1 MSRRASVVPHNA
13 DDEDVSVVT
22 SPKAHATPAIP
33 QTPLIS
39 QLDRDQLD
47 HPLPPPPAES
57 RDSHHNRA
65 FSASATKAHQKPV
78 RRASRA
84 GRSSTDWSRTS
95 VGGPGAPAVPSH
107 AHKPTSSRSFLP
119 TGLFSSFTRSGRDA
133 KGRYEPVG
141 PMRAGKPAGEKSY
154 VELDL
159 DEYAEGLRLTVDGD
173 DDEGGHG
180 KSRSGSTVG
189 AFFDQFY
196 PPQVRRNR
204 RLYERLA
211 FVGIA
216 LTLFV
221 LLVTR
226 TGSGKNGLVER
237 AKVKSLG
244 PKNPLKSNI
253 PLHSFRA
260 NLKDGAGY
268 VTSFPY
274 GGLTNQLIELFKL
287 VHVAQRLDRAAIL
300 TELKAT
306 HAEGGDVP
314 LSDFF
319 DLAPFAYYANV
330 SMVQWHDVK
339 IPDVTGTRSESLS
352 CWGWGDERPLE
363 ERYNIKTHFWP
374 FPGQLQIPSSIETSI
389 TFPGIEV
396 LASQDNSPWLR
407 DTVEKKYGSLD
418 KAPAFPDQQLM
429 CFENLF
435 YVQNVKFVKGQPDTT
450 YAIEELRP
458 DGPVWDKVGKF
469 FHFNDHV
476 NHVVDEFLG
485 ALLGSRRRKYVG
497 VHLRQGDFVTLGRAA
512 RASQEVA
519 ELYAE
524 GVRKVQ
530 EQLKK
535 RRGASKKD
543 LPVLFATD
551 SDDPV
556 FINRLTRMGWIY
568 LDHREFASASR
579 YGGWWPGVLDSAVL
593 SRAQGFV
600 GTKMST
606 FSYVA
611 ARRVESW
618 QGGPTLIVG

>member
-1 MSRRASVVPHNA
+1 VRPPSPRTSDGERAA
-13 DDEDVSVVT
+13 DL
-22 SPKAHATPAIP
+22 A
-33 QTPLIS
+33 
-39 QLDRDQLD
+39 
-47 HPLPPPPAES
+47 
-57 RDSHHNRA
+57 
-65 FSASATKAHQKPV
+65 
-78 RRASRA
+78 
-84 GRSSTDWSRTS
+84 SSTR
-95 VGGPGAPAVPSH
+95 
-107 AHKPTSSRSFLP
+107 FL
-119 TGLFSSFTRSGRDA
+119 A
-133 KGRYEPVG
+133 
-141 PMRAGKPAGEKSY
+141 
-154 VELDL
+154 
-159 DEYAEGLRLTVDGD
+159 
-173 DDEGGHG
+173 
-180 KSRSGSTVG
+180 
-189 AFFDQFY
+189 
-196 PPQVRRNR
+196 RR
-204 RLYERLA
+204 
-211 FVGIA
+211 
-216 LTLFV
+216 
-221 LLVTR
+221 
-226 TGSGKNGLVER
+226 
-237 AKVKSLG
+237 
-244 PKNPLKSNI
+244 
-253 PLHSFRA
+253 
-260 NLKDGAGY
+260 
-268 VTSFPY
+268 
-274 GGLTNQLIELFKL
+274 
-287 VHVAQRLDRAAIL
+287 

-306 HAEGGDVP
+306 HSEGGDVP

-339 IPDVTGTRSESLS
+339 IPDVTGTQSESLS

-363 ERYNIKTHFWP
+363 RYNVKTHFWP

-469 FHFNDHV
+469 LHFNDHV

-568 LDHREFASASR
+568 VRPLSLPLSSSSLLLSYGTRAHARPSRSVRSSTTASLRARAGTAGGGRACSTAPSSAELRASS
-579 YGGWWPGVLDSAVL
+579 GA
-593 SRAQGFV
+593 
-600 GTKMST
+600 
-606 FSYVA
+606 
-611 ARRVESW
+611 
-618 QGGPTLIVG
+618 

>member
-1 MSRRASVVPHNA
+1 VRPPSPRTSDGERAA
-13 DDEDVSVVT
+13 DL
-22 SPKAHATPAIP
+22 A
-33 QTPLIS
+33 
-39 QLDRDQLD
+39 
-47 HPLPPPPAES
+47 
-57 RDSHHNRA
+57 
-65 FSASATKAHQKPV
+65 
-78 RRASRA
+78 
-84 GRSSTDWSRTS
+84 SSTR
-95 VGGPGAPAVPSH
+95 
-107 AHKPTSSRSFLP
+107 FL
-119 TGLFSSFTRSGRDA
+119 A
-133 KGRYEPVG
+133 
-141 PMRAGKPAGEKSY
+141 
-154 VELDL
+154 
-159 DEYAEGLRLTVDGD
+159 
-173 DDEGGHG
+173 
-180 KSRSGSTVG
+180 
-189 AFFDQFY
+189 
-196 PPQVRRNR
+196 RR
-204 RLYERLA
+204 
-211 FVGIA
+211 
-216 LTLFV
+216 
-221 LLVTR
+221 
-226 TGSGKNGLVER
+226 
-237 AKVKSLG
+237 
-244 PKNPLKSNI
+244 
-253 PLHSFRA
+253 
-260 NLKDGAGY
+260 
-268 VTSFPY
+268 
-274 GGLTNQLIELFKL
+274 
-287 VHVAQRLDRAAIL
+287 

-306 HAEGGDVP
+306 HSEGGDVP

-339 IPDVTGTRSESLS
+339 IPDVTGTQSESLS

-363 ERYNIKTHFWP
+363 RYNVKTHFWP

-469 FHFNDHV
+469 LHFNDHV

-568 LDHREFASASR
+568 VRPLSLPLSSSSLLLSYGTRAHARPSRSVRSSTTASLRAPAGTAGGGRACSTAPSSAELRASS
-579 YGGWWPGVLDSAVL
+579 GA
-593 SRAQGFV
+593 
-600 GTKMST
+600 
-606 FSYVA
+606 
-611 ARRVESW
+611 
-618 QGGPTLIVG
+618 